1 MGLWTTLIVIAAAV
15 VMTVPILI
23 MQCRIGK
30 PVRGIAVTGLQGFC
44 ALAAVN
50 VTGMFT
56 GVSLS
61 LNWLTGCVGV
71 VFGLP
76 GVAGLL
82 FLNILFA

>member
-1 MGLWTTLIVIAAAV
+1 MGIGTTVMVVAAAV
-15 VMTVPILI
+15 IMTIPILV
-23 MQCRIGK
+23 MQHRIGK
-30 PVRGIAVTGLQGFC
+30 PIRGVAVTGLQGFC

-61 LNWLTGCVGV
+61 LNWLTGCVGM

-82 FLNILFA
+82 FLNVLFA